1 MLRIGDK
8 TEEKKISET
17 KKKNI
22 DKGTRIG
29 TPTKAK
35 RQGRL
40 LLRPHTRKISISHK
54 EQKHTDWLLVI
65 YTYVNHPTQATFNF
79 QGR

>member
-22 DKGTRIG
+22 DKRHAN
-29 TPTKAK
+29 TPTTAK

>member
-40 LLRPHTRKISISHK
+40 
-54 EQKHTDWLLVI
+54 
-65 YTYVNHPTQATFNF
+65 PTSQTTHSENF
-79 QGR
+79 DLP